1 MNDTILRKA
10 HMSAITEI
18 ATLKNDMRRL
28 ENAIM
33 VANCINQY
41 LAARLQL
48 HGKPYNTDVGILRL
62 GQVAIGAKSIKA
74 AEVAM
79 GALSE
84 MMKLVS
90 KYTNEAIAEER
101 DRAEFDANHFAD
113 EATADEIVRRVL
125 ASVDQKMLKYKEE
138 QMRAAGMT
146 AQDLEDLRRAVEEQ
160 YGLGDKDFE

>member
-1 MNDTILRKA
+1 MSDTILRKA

-18 ATLKNDMRRL
+18 GSLKTEMRRL
-28 ENAIM
+28 ENAIL

-48 HGKPYNTDVGILRL
+48 HGKPYTTDAGILRL
-62 GQVAIGAKSIKA
+62 GQAAINAASIEA
-74 AEVAM
+74 AEVAAS
-79 GALSE
+79 ALSE

-90 KYTNEAIAEER
+90 KYTNEAIQEVR
-101 DRAEFDANHFAD
+101 DDPDFHDYED
-113 EATADEIVRRVL
+113 ATADEIVRKVL
-125 ASVDQKMLKYKEE
+125 ANVDRKMLKYKED

-146 AQDLEDLRRAVEEQ
+146 SEDLEDLRRAIDEE